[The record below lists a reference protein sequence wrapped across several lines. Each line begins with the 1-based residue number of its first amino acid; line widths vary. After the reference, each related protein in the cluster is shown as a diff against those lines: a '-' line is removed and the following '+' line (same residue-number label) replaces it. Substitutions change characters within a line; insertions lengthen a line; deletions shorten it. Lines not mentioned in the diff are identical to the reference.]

1 MFERNVQIHSIRSID
16 LPMLIYLLRYDHE
29 CETALVQTHSQHF
42 YRHTIPEGVRLSV
55 HEHEEEHFEARFI
68 PDPFIEGIKKEIAE
82 YNLTKEAS
90 MESAALTRAEKE
102 ERRKQKLLQSLEDG
116 DEDDDEDY

>member
-1 MFERNVQIHSIRSID
+1 M
-16 LPMLIYLLRYDHE
+16 
-29 CETALVQTHSQHF
+29 
-42 YRHTIPEGVRLSV
+42 SV

-90 MESAALTRAEKE
+90 MESAALTKAEKE